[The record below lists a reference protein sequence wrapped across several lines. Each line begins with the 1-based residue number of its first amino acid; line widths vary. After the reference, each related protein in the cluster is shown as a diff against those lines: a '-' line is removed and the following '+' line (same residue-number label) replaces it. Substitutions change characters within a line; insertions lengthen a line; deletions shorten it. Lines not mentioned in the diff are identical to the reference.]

1 MVLKICIILF
11 PNPFLDKK
19 CQVLQKGKQTY
30 LLTEVQVLLV
40 LLKIVFCTKMIP
52 NSAPHILANQ
62 RGLFK
67 ET

>member
-40 LLKIVFCTKMIP
+40 LLKNFFLYQNDSKLG
-52 NSAPHILANQ
+52 SPHLSKSE
-62 RGLFK
+62 RPL
-67 ET
+67 